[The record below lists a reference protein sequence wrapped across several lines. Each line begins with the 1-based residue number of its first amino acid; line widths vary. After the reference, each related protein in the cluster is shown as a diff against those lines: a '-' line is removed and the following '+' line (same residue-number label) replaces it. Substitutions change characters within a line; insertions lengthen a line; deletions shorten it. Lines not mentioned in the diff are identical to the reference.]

1 MKIAVLFSGRIHRYQ
16 EHYDN
21 IQAMVV
27 QGHSCDFFLS
37 HSPECVENLEEFV
50 ARYQPRVVCD
60 DPIQYLDV
68 SRWSCHP
75 QSNPHNMMCMWVN
88 RQRVFE
94 GLRDYMVRTRTWYD
108 LVISTRLD
116 TWCYEPLNYGL
127 VTEVGMGMG
136 MGDDTVWV
144 PGGSDWGGLNDQLA
158 MGSYYAMEKYM
169 MLYPEVE
176 PLLDELMTSI
186 GYYGPEPLLKAH
198 IDRVGLR
205 VERFPLNYRL
215 INGKIYHHP

>member
-1 MKIAVLFSGRIHRYQ
+1 
-16 EHYDN
+16 
-21 IQAMVV
+21 
-27 QGHSCDFFLS
+27 
-37 HSPECVENLEEFV
+37 V
-50 ARYQPRVVCD
+50 A
-60 DPIQYLDV
+60 
-68 SRWSCHP
+68 
-75 QSNPHNMMCMWVN
+75 
-88 RQRVFE
+88 
-94 GLRDYMVRTRTWYD
+94 
-108 LVISTRLD
+108 
-116 TWCYEPLNYGL
+116 
-127 VTEVGMGMG
+127 EVGAAPGA
-136 MGDDTVWV
+136 GDDTVWV

-169 MLYPEVE
+169 MLYPGVE